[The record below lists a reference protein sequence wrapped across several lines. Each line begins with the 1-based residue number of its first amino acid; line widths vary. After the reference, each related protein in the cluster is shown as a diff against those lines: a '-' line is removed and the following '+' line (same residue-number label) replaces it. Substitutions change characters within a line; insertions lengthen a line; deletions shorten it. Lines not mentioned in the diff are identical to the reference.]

1 MKFSFQSCII
11 LFFASIIGFTACK
24 KLDDEPSNIGR
35 VTQISRLYISFSD
48 YQASNSSLKNMIIV
62 DPADTNNLDNIYQ
75 YLSPAKGGGPIIF
88 SPDAK
93 AVLQASAT
101 GAATQ
106 DTFIR
111 YIPFN
116 NDIYG
121 IPGTSVNIGYT
132 GFTNVKGVGF
142 YTYAQQNGTSG
153 SSPLPFLLAVSDKD
167 TDRSM
172 LYAIAN
178 PSGKGSNGGA
188 KIIDKQI
195 NLGKVVPSSLTLI
208 GSGNEKAV
216 LVGFNNDGTN
226 KGSGFAVYTG
236 LKTELIDR
244 AKDTIVISDNF
255 RPVMKVYIKGK
266 TGLGPVCYAINK
278 KLLAVT
284 AGKEVLF
291 FKNPDEIFSGAGDK
305 EISPDYVVG
314 GTNTGLVEPWGIAI
328 DDRLNEGKFFY
339 VSDLTNKTISRFLL
353 TDQGNASPEITAKKY
368 GTLTPNYIFLD
379 GRSTPQF

>member
-314 GTNTGLVEPWGIAI
+314 GTNTGLEEPWGIAI

>member
-48 YQASNSSLKNMIIV
+48 YQASNSSLKNMMIV

-93 AVLQASAT
+93 AVFQASAT

-132 GFTNVKGVGF
+132 GFTNVKGLGF

-153 SSPLPFLLAVSDKD
+153 SSTIPFLLAVSDKN
-167 TDRSM
+167 TDRSI

-188 KIIDKQI
+188 RIIDKQI

-314 GTNTGLVEPWGIAI
+314 GTNTGLEEPWGIAI

>member
-1 MKFSFQSCII
+1 MKFSLQSFII
-11 LFFASIIGFTACK
+11 IFFASLIGFTSCK
-24 KLDDEPSNIGR
+24 RLDDEPSNIGR

-48 YQASNSSLKNMIIV
+48 YQASNSSLKNMMIV

-75 YLSPAKGGGPIIF
+75 YLSTAKGGGPIIF

-93 AVLQASAT
+93 AVFQASAT
-101 GAATQ
+101 GTATQ

-111 YIPFN
+111 YIPFT

-121 IPGTSVNIGYT
+121 IPGTSTGIGYT
-132 GFTNVKGVGF
+132 GFTNVKGLGY

-153 SSPLPFLLAVSDKD
+153 SATTAFLLAVSDKGA
-167 TDRSM
+167 DRSM
-172 LYAIAN
+172 LYAIAGPN
-178 PSGKGSNGGA
+178 GKGTAGGA

-208 GSGNEKAV
+208 GSGNEKVV
-216 LVGFNNDGTN
+216 LVGFNDDGTD

-236 LKTELIDR
+236 LKAELIDR
-244 AKDTIVISDNF
+244 AKDTIVKSESF
-255 RPVMKVYIKGK
+255 SPSMKVYIKGK
-266 TGLGPVCYAINK
+266 TGLGPVSYAINK
-278 KLLAVT
+278 QLLAVT

-291 FKNPDEIFSGAGDK
+291 FKNPDEIFSGKGDK
-305 EISPDYVVG
+305 DISPDYVVG
-314 GTNTGLVEPWGIAI
+314 GTNTGLEEPWGVAI

-339 VSDLTNKTISRFLL
+339 VSDLTNKTVSRFLL
-353 TDQGNASPEITAKKY
+353 TDQGNASPEIAAKKY

-379 GRSTPQF
+379 GRSSTNF

>member
-48 YQASNSSLKNMIIV
+48 YQVSNSSLKNMMIV

-153 SSPLPFLLAVSDKD
+153 SSTIPFLLAVSDKN
-167 TDRSM
+167 TDRSI

-314 GTNTGLVEPWGIAI
+314 GTNTGLEEPWGIAI

-379 GRSTPQF
+379 GRSAPQF

>member
-93 AVLQASAT
+93 AVFQASAT

-353 TDQGNASPEITAKKY
+353 TDQGNASPKITAKKY

>member
-1 MKFSFQSCII
+1 M
-11 LFFASIIGFTACK
+11 
-24 KLDDEPSNIGR
+24 
-35 VTQISRLYISFSD
+35 
-48 YQASNSSLKNMIIV
+48 IV

-93 AVLQASAT
+93 AVFQASAT

-132 GFTNVKGVGF
+132 GFTNVKGLGF

-153 SSPLPFLLAVSDKD
+153 SSTIPFLLAVSDKN
-167 TDRSM
+167 TDRSI

-188 KIIDKQI
+188 RIIDKQI

-314 GTNTGLVEPWGIAI
+314 GTNTGLEEPWGIAI

-339 VSDLTNKTISRFLL
+339 VSDLTNKTISRFRL
-353 TDQGNASPEITAKKY
+353 TAQGNASPEITAKKY

>member
-48 YQASNSSLKNMIIV
+48 YQASNSSLKNMMIV

-93 AVLQASAT
+93 AVFQASAT

-132 GFTNVKGVGF
+132 GFTNVKGLGF

-153 SSPLPFLLAVSDKD
+153 SSTIPFLLAVSDKD

-188 KIIDKQI
+188 RIIDKQI

-314 GTNTGLVEPWGIAI
+314 GTNTGLEEPWGIAI

>member
-208 GSGNEKAV
+208 GSGSEKAV